1 LAPLKKWRFYP
12 DGALVPGDESYFVL
26 PDVMAGKMVVPP
38 NRIEVR
44 CADLLRRSFF
54 WNACLQARLWRAKI

>member
-1 LAPLKKWRFYP
+1 MSRALAPG
-12 DGALVPGDESYFVL
+12 DGSYFVQ

-44 CADLLRRSFF
+44 CTDLLWRSFF
-54 WNACLQARLWRAKI
+54 WNACLRARLWRAKI